1 MTSPRAMQMLLLLT
15 WLTAACD
22 RTPTVVPSPTPTA
35 TSRPPTSTPHPTPPT
50 PPTATATPGCQDRGG
65 RIDRIS
71 YRSALLGIDVP
82 VLVYLPP
89 CADLEARLYPAVY
102 LLHGKPMNETQWL
115 DLGVLALADSR
126 ISGGSWP
133 ALVLIMPR
141 QPEPLFSSTDGGP
154 GSYEEEL
161 LTSLIPFIE
170 GRFPVRQRPDA
181 RALAGI
187 SRGGVWAL
195 EIGLRH
201 PEVFDGIAALSPALA
216 VNYARPEFDPLR
228 FDLRPGETP
237 SRIFLA
243 AGQDDWARAA
253 AEQLSAALRRN
264 GVEHQLQILPGGH
277 EAAFWQFVLE
287 PMFASLVSGW

>member
-1 MTSPRAMQMLLLLT
+1 MNVTSPRAILVLLLLT
-15 WLTAACD
+15 WLTAACA
-22 RTPTVVPSPTPTA
+22 RTPIIVPTPTPTA
-35 TSRPPTSTPHPTPPT
+35 TIQPPTSTPRPAS
-50 PPTATATPGCQDRGG
+50 PTATATPGCQDRAG
-65 RIDRIS
+65 RIESIS

-89 CADLEARLYPAVY
+89 CADLAARQYPAVY

-115 DLGVLALADSR
+115 DLGVPTLADGR

-133 ALVLIMPR
+133 ALVLVMPR
-141 QPEPLFSSTDGGP
+141 QPEPLFSGTDGGP

-161 LTSLIPFIE
+161 LTSVIPFVE
-170 GRFPVRQRPDA
+170 EHLPVRQGPDA

-195 EIGLRH
+195 AIALRH

-228 FDLRPGETP
+228 FELLPGETP

-243 AGQDDWARAA
+243 AGEGDWAKADT
-253 AEQLSAALRRN
+253 EQLSAALRRG
-264 GVEHQLQILPGGH
+264 GVEHQMLILPGGH
-277 EAAFWQFVLE
+277 EAAFWEAALE
-287 PMFASLVSGW
+287 PMFAFLVSGW